1 MIAYEVFPNLSA
13 IVSVA
18 IACGIQKQVKFCD
31 ILVSSKVVYYKQVGI
46 F

>member
-13 IVSVA
+13 TVSVG